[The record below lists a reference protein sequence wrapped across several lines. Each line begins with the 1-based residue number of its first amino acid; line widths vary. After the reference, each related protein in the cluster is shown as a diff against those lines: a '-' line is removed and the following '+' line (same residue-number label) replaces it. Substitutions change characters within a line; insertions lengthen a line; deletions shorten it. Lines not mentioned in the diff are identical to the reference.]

1 MSGGPLPVRGT
12 LGFEQLVPAAL
23 AHRRGLAEVYVAD
36 TAVVGSAEYLAAV
49 QVPRAHSL
57 WFDRLVAYHDPF
69 SAVEAVRQALLV
81 VGQRHLGV
89 PADAPAS
96 LQRMTFAVEDLSAF
110 RDSEREPFE
119 GIVRLRPGAASTE
132 RGYYREVSFD
142 ATLTVR
148 GALAV
153 TVRGSGIT
161 FPRDAYDEFRELQQ
175 DTRAALAPTATPAVR
190 RLPPELVGR
199 RDPRNVVL
207 ARTTAQELV
216 LVVDRSHPS
225 FFDHQYDHV
234 PGPLLLEAF
243 RQAAVLSATAA
254 GLLDSP
260 VAAVLDLAAQ
270 FTDFAEL
277 DVPIICTTAA
287 VGDAELDEITVEV
300 ALHQYGKRIA
310 LAHVELAH
318 YPATRERQE
327 NTGS

>member
-1 MSGGPLPVRGT
+1 MSGRLSPVRGT

-36 TAVVGSAEYLAAV
+36 TAMVGSSEYLAAV

-57 WFDRLVAYHDPF
+57 WFDRLVPYHDPF

-96 LQRMTFAVEDLSAF
+96 LQRMAFAVEDLSLF
-110 RDSEREPFE
+110 RDSEREPLE
-119 GIVRLRPGAASTE
+119 GVVRLRPGAAGTG
-132 RGYYREVSFD
+132 RGYYHDVSFD
-142 ATLTVR
+142 ATLTIH
-148 GALAV
+148 GALAM

-175 DTRAALAPTATPAVR
+175 GKRSSLVAVGPDAVR

-207 ARTTAQELV
+207 ARTAAQDLV
-216 LVVDRSHPS
+216 VVVDRGHPS

-234 PGPLLLEAF
+234 PGPLLLEVF
-243 RQAAVLSATAA
+243 RQAAVQAATAT
-254 GLLDSP
+254 GLLASP
-260 VAAVLDLAAQ
+260 VAAVLDLEAQ

-277 DVPIICTTAA
+277 DAPITCTTAA
-287 VGDAELDEITVEV
+287 VGDLDLDEITVEV
-300 ALHQYGKRIA
+300 ALHQYGNRIA

-318 YPATRERQE
+318 YPVSGQRQE
-327 NTGS
+327 NLGS

>member
-1 MSGGPLPVRGT
+1 MTGGLSAVRGT

-36 TAVVGSAEYLAAV
+36 TAIVGSSEFLVAV

-96 LQRMTFAVEDLSAF
+96 LQRMSFAVEDLSAF
-110 RDSEREPFE
+110 RDSERDPFE
-119 GIVRLRPGAASTE
+119 GIVRLRPGAAGTG
-132 RGYYREVSFD
+132 RGYYHDVSFD

-148 GALAV
+148 GVLAM

-161 FPRDAYDEFRELQQ
+161 FPREAYDEFRELQQ
-175 DTRAALAPTATPAVR
+175 GKRATLAPVSARPVR

-207 ARTTAQELV
+207 ARNTAQELV
-216 LVVDRSHPS
+216 VVVDRAHPS

-234 PGPLLLEAF
+234 PGPLLLEVF
-243 RQAAVLSATAA
+243 RQAAVVAATAA
-254 GLLDSP
+254 GLLETP
-260 VAAVLDLAAQ
+260 VAAVIDVEAQ

-277 DVPIICTTAA
+277 DAEITCTTAA
-287 VGDAELDEITVEV
+287 VGDIDLDEITVEV
-300 ALHQYGKRIA
+300 ALHQYGNRIA

-318 YPATRERQE
+318 YPVTREGNE
-327 NTGS
+327 NT

>member
-1 MSGGPLPVRGT
+1 MSGGLSPVRGA

-36 TAVVGSAEYLAAV
+36 TAMVGSSEYLAAV

-57 WFDRLVAYHDPF
+57 WFDRLVLYHDPF

-96 LQRMTFAVEDLSAF
+96 LQRMAFAVEDLSLF
-110 RDSEREPFE
+110 RDSERYPLE
-119 GIVRLRPGAASTE
+119 GVVRLRPGAAGTG
-132 RGYYREVSFD
+132 RGYYHDVCFD
-142 ATLTVR
+142 ATLSVH
-148 GALAV
+148 GALAM
-153 TVRGSGIT
+153 TLRGSGIT

-175 DTRAALAPTATPAVR
+175 GKRATFAAVDPGSVR

-207 ARTTAQELV
+207 ARTTGQELV
-216 LVVDRSHPS
+216 VVVDRAHPS

-234 PGPLLLEAF
+234 PGPLLLEVF
-243 RQAAVLSATAA
+243 RQAAVLSATTA
-254 GLLDSP
+254 GLLVSP
-260 VAAVLDLAAQ
+260 VAAVIDLEAQ

-277 DVPIICTTAA
+277 DAPVTCTTAA
-287 VGDAELDEITVEV
+287 VGDLDLDEITVEI
-300 ALHQYGKRIA
+300 ALHQYGNRIA

-318 YPATRERQE
+318 YPASPRSQE
-327 NTGS
+327 LT